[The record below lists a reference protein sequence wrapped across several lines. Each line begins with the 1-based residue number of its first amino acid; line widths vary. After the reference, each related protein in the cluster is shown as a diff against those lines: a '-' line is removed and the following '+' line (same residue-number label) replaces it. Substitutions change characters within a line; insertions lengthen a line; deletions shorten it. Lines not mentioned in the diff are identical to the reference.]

1 MEKTHICV
9 PCKRNLCLECY
20 YTRHAGHEKVLLKD
34 KFDEVL
40 SSFETEKRKQL
51 EIAKKNK
58 EKLDEKIKAEQ
69 AKMKHLEEE
78 HELSYDQ

>member
-9 PCKRNLCLECY
+9 WCKRNICLECY
-20 YTRHAGHEKVLLKD
+20 IDKHHGHEKVLLKD

-40 SSFETEKRKQL
+40 SFIETEKKKQL

-58 EKLDEKIKAEQ
+58 EKLDEKIEAEQ
-69 AKMKHLEEE
+69 SNCIYKKFDLKI
-78 HELSYDQ
+78 SC